1 MKLTLHLA
9 LRSRVAKSWPLPSPA
24 KQPTEARAKAR
35 PTATRFDQDRREL
48 FPVAPDVMLVRRRPS
63 WCRTGRRD
71 RAAYAA
77 RSGRSPGSV
86 SARSPGL
93 RTARRLARPA
103 RRGDRRPGGRPVLR
117 LVTVSARSPGFPHRS
132 QSAGR
137 RPRPLAS
144 QRSGDRG
151 AGPGD
156 LGTAGR
162 GVNCCSPACR
172 GRRGGRGPELGIGI
186 SKPAPAMRAATAAA
200 PASPIGQ
207 MW

>member
-1 MKLTLHLA
+1 MIQIRTGAAMKLTLHLA
-9 LRSRVAKSWPLPSPA
+9 LRSRVAKSWPLANPVKA
-24 KQPTEARAKAR
+24 RNEDRAKAR

-48 FPVAPDVMLVRRRPS
+48 FPVTPDVMLARPA
-63 WCRTGRRD
+63 GADQADRD

-93 RTARRLARPA
+93 RTARRLARRPA
-103 RRGDRRPGGRPVLR
+103 GKAASQPTARRPGSG
-117 LVTVSARSPGFPHRS
+117 S
-132 QSAGR
+132 R
-137 RPRPLAS
+137 RPAN
-144 QRSGDRG
+144 
-151 AGPGD
+151 
-156 LGTAGR
+156 GR
-162 GVNCCSPACR
+162 ARVNCCSPACR

>member
-9 LRSRVAKSWPLPSPA
+9 LRSRVAKSWPLASPA
-24 KQPTEARAKAR
+24 KARNEDRAKAR

-48 FPVAPDVMLVRRRPS
+48 FPVTPDVMLARRRPS
-63 WCRTGRRD
+63 WRPPGRVGPARQAPIRQTETGRPMPPGL
-71 RAAYAA
+71 AGLLV
-77 RSGRSPGSV
+77 RSQPGLPV
-86 SARSPGL
+86 SAPPAGL
-93 RTARRLARPA
+93 P
-103 RRGDRRPGGRPVLR
+103 
-117 LVTVSARSPGFPHRS
+117 
-132 QSAGR
+132 AGR
-137 RPRPLAS
+137 RARPLAS
-144 QRSGDRG
+144 QRPGGRG
-151 AGPGD
+151 AGPGG

-172 GRRGGRGPELGIGI
+172 GPRGGRGPELGIGI